1 MTTVPSN
8 EDAMSRKPWHG
19 LAQLHSYFGREPSG
33 ATFNMSRRCTQQ
45 ILSILSAFSVHEK
58 YSPLLCKCTQ
68 SVPAIEMQT

>member
-1 MTTVPSN
+1 
-8 EDAMSRKPWHG
+8 MSRKP
-19 LAQLHSYFGREPSG
+19 LARVWLNSTPILVVSQAGQRST
-33 ATFNMSRRCTQQ
+33 AVQIMSRRCTQL